1 MPVTPP
7 PPPPNLC
14 SSLAPR
20 LTRLSPLLL
29 LAAALVALAVFFAP
43 GAQPA
48 QAQIAVV
55 WSATLTPQDLSNL
68 ASSPGCSDIA
78 ATVESD
84 PNLGCS
90 TDAALT
96 DDDFTYDGVSY
107 ELTQLAITSAGDLHF
122 GLDKTIPSGL
132 SVLTVNGRGFLLTDA
147 TLSTDTATDD
157 VATWSSTGLSE
168 WSVGDTVTLRLTA
181 GTPTPPIPAPGSTEY
196 WSGTLTAKAV
206 DDGFGCGFRTGQ
218 PQCSAQ
224 LTDDSVTYHGTDYT
238 IELVHVAYGDTL
250 QLILSSEPKDS
261 DRSTTERSRMALNV
275 GTGFLAK
282 QFLVKDATVSYGA
295 GGEDTDDDGVSD
307 WTKPDAWVLTW
318 TGSGLSWS
326 ADARVSLSLVTLPA
340 GGL

>member
-1 MPVTPP
+1 MTNNA
-7 PPPPNLC
+7 NL
-14 SSLAPR
+14 
-20 LTRLSPLLL
+20 
-29 LAAALVALAVFFAP
+29 
-43 GAQPA
+43 
-48 QAQIAVV
+48 
-55 WSATLTPQDLSNL
+55 
-68 ASSPGCSDIA
+68 
-78 ATVESD
+78 E
-84 PNLGCS
+84 CS

-96 DDDFTYDGVSY
+96 DDDFSYDGESY
-107 ELTQLAITSAGDLHF
+107 EVKEISLSSDGELNF
-122 GLDKTIPSGL
+122 GLDKTIPSAF

-147 TLSTDTATDD
+147 TLTTSAATDSL
-157 VATWSSTGLSE
+157 ATWSSTGLSE

-181 GTPTPPIPAPGSTEY
+181 GTPTPPTPAPGTTEY

-282 QFLVKDATVSYGA
+282 QFLVKDATVSHGA
-295 GGEDTDDDGVSD
+295 GEGGV

-326 ADARVSLSLVTLPA
+326 QDARVSLSLVTLPA